1 MNTGESGS
9 YPGLPDLISIINNP
23 MTLSTSVKVI
33 LGPGESLDIPF
44 EVVVKKLPA
53 QLEMGLVQINLMD
66 ASHVGE
72 QGKQQYWKKMTIPA
86 DEMQMRMKNE

>member
-1 MNTGESGS
+1 
-9 YPGLPDLISIINNP
+9 
-23 MTLSTSVKVI
+23 
-33 LGPGESLDIPF
+33 
-44 EVVVKKLPA
+44 
-53 QLEMGLVQINLMD
+53 MGLVQINLMD